1 MDICGE
7 LRGVPHHQRFLIVAY
22 DLYSKWPEAVSTG
35 SVTTQAV
42 IDFLE
47 VLFARWGMPTT
58 ITTDNGPQFISAEF
72 TTFLSERGIRHIRT
86 AFYNPHR
93 AKHPAF
99 TILDWVRVRR
109 PTRGHKLLSFW
120 SAPFQVTEQLGP
132 ATFRLSD
139 GTRWH
144 ARRLRKVATPTAAD
158 LEASRDPD
166 PDSGGPVNP
175 AARPVRSRAKPG
187 YLRNYYV

>member
-72 TTFLSERGIRHIRT
+72 TTFLSERGIKHIAEGFQLNSQQHSCGPCCTTELLNTLQRT
-86 AFYNPHR
+86 AHQ
-93 AKHPAF
+93 H
-99 TILDWVRVRR
+99 V
-109 PTRGHKLLSFW
+109 
-120 SAPFQVTEQLGP
+120 
-132 ATFRLSD
+132 
-139 GTRWH
+139 
-144 ARRLRKVATPTAAD
+144 
-158 LEASRDPD
+158 
-166 PDSGGPVNP
+166 
-175 AARPVRSRAKPG
+175 
-187 YLRNYYV
+187 